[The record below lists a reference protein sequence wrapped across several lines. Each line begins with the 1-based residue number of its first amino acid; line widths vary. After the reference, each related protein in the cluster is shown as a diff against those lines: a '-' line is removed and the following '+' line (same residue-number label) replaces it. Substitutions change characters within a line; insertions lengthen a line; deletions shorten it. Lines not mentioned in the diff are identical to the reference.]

1 LKPPTESIVCH
12 TVAEPITQIYTK
24 VEENEPLSLDGC
36 DIIDFPLPEIP
47 QKSKKKA
54 EKDSANEKLPAN
66 SGDVPE
72 VLEGISKNCGT
83 TGNPSELTKS
93 ESPEKHQAE
102 NAVSEDIQP
111 DKAEMHYRSAQEKPT
126 YLFGEHLKN
135 TSQNNGI
142 YLNKSGWVQVN
153 QRGDERVKSNT
164 LSLDR
169 DVRRGGS
176 VLAQFDNSRR
186 SKIEQMINRNEAR
199 KLTTTKAYKQ
209 ENVTI
214 LTIDPQ
220 SSSMDTSDRPGFL
233 PVKKALARG
242 SPPPITPILSPP
254 LAFQDNKSRKRSNT
268 TTIHLTV
275 ASTPNRNNKGMVFS
289 RSFEYDSKKGET
301 GEQKEKFSKSFD
313 NDLTPSSGRTTAD
326 PRLLGRD
333 KSPIFAGLTGN
344 SPSYLTKRV
353 QSRDTSPVFPKT
365 IPSKGMDFGF
375 IKAGNSSLYHS
386 EQSRLKQQLSEE
398 SGNSRQ
404 QSRQSRYSRFNANSS
419 NKPTNSTVAVEPQKM
434 SDSVANQRLNSC
446 DSGARSGEFA
456 LLLLKCHKS
465 QYIKKSFFRNSIPD
479 YSNDEDEDDDKSSS
493 LAISYNSSASSS
505 KKNVF
510 SNLQPTAATAAV
522 PTTSSNKPTAK
533 KQRSVTPER
542 QNEEI
547 PATPRQSVRKRR
559 SLTPDKRSKTPE
571 DKKPL
576 RLRSKNDVNS
586 SQTSLMSRQSSGS
599 RASTLERKK
608 RYDNSS
614 SSSLSSDER
623 ENSNVPAPKNQ
634 YRPNLRIGGEYR
646 IRRSR

>member
-1 LKPPTESIVCH
+1 MLDAGFYQLLILFYFLHHRDQLKPPTESIACH
-12 TVAEPITQIYTK
+12 TVVEPINQTYTK
-24 VEENEPLSLDGC
+24 VEENEPLSLDSC

-54 EKDSANEKLPAN
+54 EKDNPNEESPAK
-66 SGDVPE
+66 SGE
-72 VLEGISKNCGT
+72 VLEGISKICDT
-83 TGNPSELTKS
+83 TSNSSEQTKP
-93 ESPEKHQAE
+93 ESPANRSAE
-102 NAVSEDIQP
+102 NAVSAELPEIP
-111 DKAEMHYRSAQEKPT
+111 DNSEMHYRSAQEKPT

-135 TSQNNGI
+135 TTQNNGI

-153 QRGDERVKSNT
+153 QRSDERVKSNT

-176 VLAQFDNSRR
+176 ALAQFDNSRR

-199 KLTTTKAYKQ
+199 KLTTNKPYKQ

-275 ASTPNRNNKGMVFS
+275 ANTPNRNNKGMVFS
-289 RSFEYDSKKGET
+289 RSFEYDSKKGDT
-301 GEQKEKFSKSFD
+301 GEQNEKFSKSFD
-313 NDLTPSSGRTTAD
+313 NDLTPVSRATAD

-386 EQSRLKQQLSEE
+386 DQSRLKQQLSEE

-404 QSRQSRYSRFNANSS
+404 QSRQSRFSRFNANSS
-419 NKPTNSTVAVEPQKM
+419 NKPTNSTTTVEPQKM

-446 DSGARSGEFA
+446 DSGARSGEFED
-456 LLLLKCHKS
+456 LTQTCHHVLR
-465 QYIKKSFFRNSIPD
+465 YVFIFR
-479 YSNDEDEDDDKSSS
+479 
-493 LAISYNSSASSS
+493 L
-505 KKNVF
+505 F
-510 SNLQPTAATAAV
+510 
-522 PTTSSNKPTAK
+522 
-533 KQRSVTPER
+533 QRWGWGR
-542 QNEEI
+542 W
-547 PATPRQSVRKRR
+547 
-559 SLTPDKRSKTPE
+559 
-571 DKKPL
+571 
-576 RLRSKNDVNS
+576 
-586 SQTSLMSRQSSGS
+586 
-599 RASTLERKK
+599 
-608 RYDNSS
+608 
-614 SSSLSSDER
+614 
-623 ENSNVPAPKNQ
+623 
-634 YRPNLRIGGEYR
+634 
-646 IRRSR
+646 